1 MTDLARS
8 REGRGLSVR
17 GGDSDK
23 WIMIQKNTFMNWV
36 NLQLQGSGHVV
47 DDFEVDFDN
56 GVKLC
61 ALIEALQHRKIG
73 KVIKK
78 PLNQHQSLENVS
90 LALKAVADDNVRLV
104 NIGSEDIVN
113 GSLKL
118 ILGLV
123 WTLILRYQIG
133 KTKFPAKKLMLAWLK
148 AVVPDCRISNFT
160 SDWNDGVALSALIDY
175 CQPGLFP
182 DWRSLSRHNSLD
194 NCTSAMKVAR
204 EQLNIPMI
212 VRPED
217 LASPHLDELSGMT
230 YLSYYMMQDSPGYF
244 ATRREIRRILQAG
257 SIDNFTTDW
266 NDGQLLSNLVMSVGG
281 DIPGWPN
288 LSSDPVTN
296 LQKGLDEGQRLGV
309 EPIFSASEM
318 ADPEV
323 EHLGIMAYAA
333 YYARLTPVK
342 LKWNPASLDAN
353 LNTAYVHRQQT
364 FQVHLEDGSADSIS
378 AKVIGPD
385 SNPPVSMEWSG
396 STATC
401 SFTPT
406 ETGQHKLDVQ
416 SGATSIAGSP
426 VQFRVLADRSQVSFL
441 PPGRA
446 CVGTLTD
453 MKVDVSSA
461 GEGNVQMEARSPS
474 GYTKDISPLYRPGV
488 FDASFTPTEV
498 GIWSI
503 SVLYDGDHIDGS
515 PFPLSVYDPSLV
527 RVSGLEGGAVG
538 QSLAFTADASEAGEG
553 EIGVGVYHEGTEVP
567 SSISSDGQG
576 RYSVDFMPGGAG
588 LHTVYVTMND
598 QQVKDSPF
606 TVDVVDSSLVTLSGD
621 GISLVP
627 VHQPATFTIHTKGAG
642 NGKLNVD
649 IAGPDRESM
658 TFDQTTNADGD
669 VEVTYTPT
677 QVGDHMISVHC
688 LGREVNGSPFLAK
701 AYDTS
706 AITVTPLEDGFVGQQ
721 MSFIINVTAAGEG
734 QLQIMVNDGNLAND
748 VDSQETGVYLISFLP
763 VEPGLQKVD
772 ILFNDDTL
780 AVSPLTCNAM
790 AMDGEVSG
798 MPDLVAVDQETSFT
812 MRSAGGMAALA
823 DVTVMSPSGEQ
834 LDSTLAQNT
843 DGDYRVE
850 WTPKQPGRH
859 SVDVLFGGQRV
870 SGSPFYIEVFDVSRI
885 RVDSFFNGNVGDEA
899 GFSVDTSE
907 AGVCD
912 QSVRVVSPSGDNV
925 PVSVSETSAG
935 CYSVTYLPTEGGPHN
950 IFLTY
955 NNVQLPAC
963 PFSQEI
969 GEAALPPVFGD
980 GLFRGEEDCPAV
992 FTIDAQGIRGEP
1004 TVQVDGPNSMAKC
1017 SVDPQAD
1024 GQYTVTYVPVEVGMY
1039 DVQVMWNGKE
1049 LPGSPYHPRVLC
1061 GRKVQVVGGWQH
1073 YMDDKERVH
1082 LVVGKEKELPFDVS
1096 QAGPGKMTAEVKG
1109 PSGLIPVSIDD
1120 SQVGRSTLAFTPEV
1134 EGDHHIHI
1142 FWSEVAL
1149 PNAPIPGYA
1158 VPGMQDPCKV
1168 ILTGRGLKEATVHE
1182 EAEFTIDASQAGA
1195 GEPGVQ
1201 LTGVRAEAKVVV
1213 MPLGG
1218 GKFRCTYIP
1227 VVPGAYLLHI
1237 TWNNRQLHGSP
1248 FKVNVIG
1255 AFYPNK
1261 VMVSGSG
1268 LNGGLLGQDL
1278 DVRIDT
1284 RKAGPG
1290 ELTAYCMGQS
1300 KVAVCELEDFNDGT
1314 FRLIV
1319 RPQEVGQHMLQVKYG
1334 GEHVQNSPF
1343 AFKVGS
1349 LPDASK
1355 VRVSGPGVEHG
1366 ILATYQS
1373 RFMVETRGAGAGQ
1386 LTVRVR
1392 GPKGA
1397 FQVEMYRDSQKD
1409 RTILCRY
1416 DPSETG
1422 LYIVSVRWSGTDVPG
1437 SPFHIHILDTQAEL
1451 EHVLN
1456 EQSFQ
1461 GAAFNTT
1468 RVGSGY
1474 GGKWN

>member
-649 IAGPDRESM
+649 IA
-658 TFDQTTNADGD
+658 A
-669 VEVTYTPT
+669 
-677 QVGDHMISVHC
+677 
-688 LGREVNGSPFLAK
+688 
-701 AYDTS
+701 
-706 AITVTPLEDGFVGQQ
+706 
-721 MSFIINVTAAGEG
+721 
-734 QLQIMVNDGNLAND
+734 
-748 VDSQETGVYLISFLP
+748 
-763 VEPGLQKVD
+763 
-772 ILFNDDTL
+772 
-780 AVSPLTCNAM
+780 
-790 AMDGEVSG
+790 
-798 MPDLVAVDQETSFT
+798 
-812 MRSAGGMAALA
+812 
-823 DVTVMSPSGEQ
+823 PSGEQ